1 MVNRLQG
8 ASYSSALTMDTFK
21 KVLNILI
28 LIYIYYM
35 VFLLRRRNVLR
46 VWVQSAD
53 QQQFSHHVLKL
64 PVPYT
69 VTDGQIKQFL
79 LDNTLFVTL
88 TAKCFVFSLILSRDV
103 LIITDF

>member
-1 MVNRLQG
+1 
-8 ASYSSALTMDTFK
+8 
-21 KVLNILI
+21 
-28 LIYIYYM
+28 M
-35 VFLLRRRNVLR
+35 VFLLRRINILR

-53 QQQFSHHVLKL
+53 QQQFSHHLLKL

-79 LDNTLFVTL
+79 LDNTFFVTL

-103 LIITDF
+103 LITTDFLGDAIFFNTFIIQSQSLSS